1 MQKILAWSYSEVG
14 LAFPRLIPVQCGDM
28 GRTQQERPGVALRG
42 KLLTVFLLLQPFG
55 VPEQVGRD
63 SNRILKPSLLAS
75 LLTSALS
82 NQ

>member
-1 MQKILAWSYSEVG
+1 MG

-55 VPEQVGRD
+55 MPEQVGRD
-63 SNRILKPSLLAS
+63 SNWILKPSLLAS

-82 NQ
+82 SQ